1 MKFAVAG
8 FGTQAHDREWP
19 TGYNAKIKDSDGAF
33 SVVVGTA
40 KDALA
45 KLAELAE
52 LDQVEVA
59 AMDLSGTIIELATLQ
74 ADANQAP

>member
-1 MKFAVAG
+1 MLQGMAYWI
-8 FGTQAHDREWP
+8 H
-19 TGYNAKIKDSDGAF
+19 AKIKDSDSAF

-59 AMDLSGTIIELATLQ
+59 AMDLSGTIIELVTLQ
-74 ADANQAP
+74 AEANRAP

>member
-1 MKFAVAG
+1 MIQGMAYWI
-8 FGTQAHDREWP
+8 H
-19 TGYNAKIKDSDGAF
+19 AKILKDGAF
-33 SVVVGTA
+33 SVVVDTA

-52 LDQVEVA
+52 LDQVEAA

-74 ADANQAP
+74 AEANQAP